1 MKFPQAI
8 QSLLSKKQDRR
19 NVYASLY
26 IDVHCIAVSFWS
38 IDEEKLPHVLAW
50 EGKDNLEDSW
60 ETKAEEIDRMI
71 GILEEKTGE
80 TEIVRIILGLPS
92 IYLTPG
98 EEIKKE
104 IQKNIKDLTRIL
116 ELTPIGFVPV
126 HQAIIYSLKRD
137 EGVPPSVILL
147 SAADRT
153 ITLMLYKI
161 GTVAGTCT
169 VEYDEKIAQNIEQ
182 GIKGFVDLEVLPA
195 RMLLYGSTCTKLE
208 KTQADLLR
216 HPWTAKVNF
225 LHFPKIE
232 IITLDKIISA
242 VSLAGASEL
251 EESPEVTMQQSS
263 EKDIIL
269 KKEKP
274 GESEVDVTSD
284 KAPIEESDEE
294 IHTAVAVGDDVAA
307 EKTIPKDITIEDAL
321 YQAQETI
328 AEDLTAKSKQTDANV
343 VMVNAESLGFK
354 KNVDVLEE
362 DVQHDEVLKEETT
375 KKVKVPALNVQRK
388 AVQIGSM
395 VPKVT
400 EIIKNVKG
408 FRFFLQPKWY
418 ISLLTFAAIVIA
430 AWAFYWFIP
439 HATIVLYTIPKQ
451 IEQTKNITIDPTA
464 TVTDAQHI
472 IIPGRKK
479 EQTVSGEKT
488 VPVTGKKKIGDPA
501 KGTVA
506 IYNKSA
512 NSSLILPKGTT
523 ISTGSLKFTLDSDIT
538 VASASSSESITGTG
552 MNNVITYATAVASV
566 TAAEV
571 GAQSNI
577 PSGTQFS
584 IGTIDASRAIA
595 RNDAAFSGGNSRE
608 ASVVSRD
615 DYDTIVKVMSEELVT
630 KAKKDLAE
638 TQQGGERLIDNTI
651 KTAVT
656 SKAFSKEINEE
667 ASQLNGKLSVSVA
680 GIAYSDADVSALL
693 TSFASELVPAGYE
706 LDSGK
711 RTVNVTG
718 IQIRK
723 DGTISAK
730 ASMQVYALPVIDSS
744 VVRKNIA
751 GKSLNEASQYI
762 RGLTGIASM
771 TVNKNLRQMPI
782 NVNNISVRIAVAQ

>member
-1 MKFPQAI
+1 
-8 QSLLSKKQDRR
+8 
-19 NVYASLY
+19 
-26 IDVHCIAVSFWS
+26 
-38 IDEEKLPHVLAW
+38 
-50 EGKDNLEDSW
+50 
-60 ETKAEEIDRMI
+60 
-71 GILEEKTGE
+71 
-80 TEIVRIILGLPS
+80 
-92 IYLTPG
+92 
-98 EEIKKE
+98 
-104 IQKNIKDLTRIL
+104 
-116 ELTPIGFVPV
+116 
-126 HQAIIYSLKRD
+126 
-137 EGVPPSVILL
+137 
-147 SAADRT
+147 
-153 ITLMLYKI
+153 
-161 GTVAGTCT
+161 
-169 VEYDEKIAQNIEQ
+169 
-182 GIKGFVDLEVLPA
+182 
-195 RMLLYGSTCTKLE
+195 
-208 KTQADLLR
+208 
-216 HPWTAKVNF
+216 
-225 LHFPKIE
+225 
-232 IITLDKIISA
+232 
-242 VSLAGASEL
+242 
-251 EESPEVTMQQSS
+251 
-263 EKDIIL
+263 
-269 KKEKP
+269 
-274 GESEVDVTSD
+274 
-284 KAPIEESDEE
+284 
-294 IHTAVAVGDDVAA
+294 
-307 EKTIPKDITIEDAL
+307 
-321 YQAQETI
+321 
-328 AEDLTAKSKQTDANV
+328 
-343 VMVNAESLGFK
+343 
-354 KNVDVLEE
+354 
-362 DVQHDEVLKEETT
+362 
-375 KKVKVPALNVQRK
+375 
-388 AVQIGSM
+388 
-395 VPKVT
+395 
-400 EIIKNVKG
+400 
-408 FRFFLQPKWY
+408 
-418 ISLLTFAAIVIA
+418 
-430 AWAFYWFIP
+430 
-439 HATIVLYTIPKQ
+439 
-451 IEQTKNITIDPTA
+451 
-464 TVTDAQHI
+464 
-472 IIPGRKK
+472 
-479 EQTVSGEKT
+479 
-488 VPVTGKKKIGDPA
+488 
-501 KGTVA
+501 
-506 IYNKSA
+506 
-512 NSSLILPKGTT
+512 
-523 ISTGSLKFTLDSDIT
+523 
-538 VASASSSESITGTG
+538 